1 MRSAATSIVARSSCL
16 EPRPLTNTTRVIR
29 QTDSWEAE
37 GLDYH
42 VAFLV
47 DGKLRV
53 SEIWDSREQF
63 DAMLPR
69 LMPVLA
75 ENGVTLDGEPE
86 IYEVV
91 NIFKR

>member
-1 MRSAATSIVARSSCL
+1 MSIVARFSCS
-16 EPRPLTNTTRVIR
+16 TASVDQYDAVIR
-29 QTDSWEAE
+29 QTESWETE

-91 NIFKR
+91 KIVKR